1 MFTPAKSRLGLNVK
15 TCVEHGVSTAIK
27 EHDKSSALSYRQKA
41 DYCKRAGKAGDN
53 IEEILATVRANE
65 RAKRALDIDERY
77 VVVDGQTLTN
87 HTITGKPMNTVQLK
101 TKARNFLAK
110 NKEFAFDAAL
120 LGLGKVVV
128 DTAAAKLPKEV
139 GIFGPLVVAEVV
151 ASLPTTNAKIE
162 RAQVAA
168 LTYAMYE
175 TSKSLGLRDL
185 VDTLTSF
192 TEDLDSEI

>member
-1 MFTPAKSRLGLNVK
+1 MFTSAKSKSRLGLNVR
-15 TCVEHGVSTAIK
+15 TIILRGMDAAIK
-27 EHDKSSALSYRQKA
+27 EHDKSSALSYAQKV
-41 DYCKRAGKAGDN
+41 DYCKRAGKEGDN
-53 IEEILATVRANE
+53 IQEILSITSVK
-65 RAKRALDIDERY
+65 AKRALDIPEEPTT
-77 VVVDGQTLTN
+77 DGYTLTS